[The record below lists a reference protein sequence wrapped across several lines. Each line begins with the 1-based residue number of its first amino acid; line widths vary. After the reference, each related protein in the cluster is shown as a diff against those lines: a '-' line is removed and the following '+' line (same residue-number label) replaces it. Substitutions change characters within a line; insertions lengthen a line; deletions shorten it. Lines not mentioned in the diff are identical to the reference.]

1 DDYSLDS
8 LAAYGTALKEHQAT
22 EASRE
27 GGLSAAH
34 TAAHEYL
41 AGLVAS
47 EQSRIRKAGGDE
59 RVDSAFLAKL
69 EAAMEE
75 HETKFDQARAPI
87 KFPVSAEA
95 MEKIISTKVEVIALT
110 NALDACVNIAGRVCF
125 LGLKDAFTFSA
136 AVEMTYTHEAS
147 DVEEHEADH
156 QAIVELIDAA
166 LASLDAKPAGAVI
179 KSALVAHYVAFD
191 RFEARS
197 PGPSPLLTPLQRST
211 APAPP
216 AVPVHASRPAP
227 SLAARRPSCRCKLLK
242 TGTSLARICWGG
254 ITPPGMS
261 RRGAEAQSRCD
272 AAAARHGG
280 ESTIA
285 GQSRGGVEGFSS
297 SAGGAAAAHGHATRG
312 GVAEGVEEALDEA
325 WPRAGSSHSLGGAAA
340 GGGGNSGSQ
349 DEGSEDEGSED
360 EGSEDEAASTRCW
373 ARAAAQV
380 GVDGAVAA
388 KRDRDR
394 FGGGASDAVHDE
406 GAGLVSVGGGGPP
419 GMSRLGAE
427 AQSRCEA
434 AAATRGGGGTI
445 AGQSRG
451 GVEGHSSSAGG
462 AVATHGH
469 ATRGGV
475 AEGVDEALDEA
486 RPRAGSSRS
495 RGGAAAGGG
504 GESEVSRQSGCGG
517 EGHAGSAAGSLA
529 SLEDATAGTAVAAAG
544 GTAPPD
550 EPRPWTAAST
560 RCWARAAAQ
569 VGVDGGVA
577 AKRDRDRFGGGASD
591 AVHDEGAGL
600 VSVGGGGP
608 PGMSRLG
615 AEAQSRCEAAAATRG
630 GGGTIAGQSRGGV
643 EGHSSSAGGAVA
655 THGHAT
661 RGGVAEGVDEAL
673 GEARPRAGSSRSRG
687 GAAAGGGGE
696 SEVSR
701 QSGCGGE
708 GHAGSAAGSLAS
720 LEDATAG
727 TAVAAAGGTAPPD
740 KPRLWTAAS
749 TRCWARAAA
758 QVGVDGAVAAKR
770 DRDRFGGGASDAVHD
785 ERAGLVSVGGGG
797 PPGMSRLGA
806 EAQSR
811 CEAAAAT
818 RGGGGTI
825 AGQSRGGVEGHSSS
839 AGGAVATNGHATRG
853 GVAEGVDEALGEA
866 RPRTMSSRC
875 RGGAAA
881 GGGGESEVSRQ
892 SGCGGEG
899 HAGSAAGS
907 LASLEDAT
915 AGTAVAAASGTAP
928 PDEPRPWTAASTRC
942 WARAAAQVGVDG
954 AVAAKRD
961 RDRFGGGASDAVHD
975 EGAGLVSVAGGRPPG
990 MSRLGAEAQS
1000 RCEAAAATRGGGGTI
1015 AGQSRGG
1022 VEGHSSSAGGAVA
1035 THGHATRGGVA
1046 EGVDEALDE
1055 ARPRAGSS
1063 RSRGGAAAGGGGESE
1078 VSKQSGCGGEGH
1090 AGSAAGSL
1098 ASLED
1103 ATAGTAV
1110 AAAGGT
1116 APPDEPRPWTAAS
1129 TRCWARAAAQV
1140 GVDGAVAARRDRD
1153 RFGGGA
1159 SDAVHDE
1166 GAGLVSVGGSTPPDM
1181 SRLGAEAQSR
1191 CEAAAATRGGGGT
1204 IAGQSRGGVE
1214 GHSSSAGG
1222 AVATHGHA
1230 TRGGVAEG
1238 VDEAL
1243 DEARPRAGSSRSR
1256 GGAAAG
1262 GGGESEVSRQSG
1274 CGGEGHAGSA
1284 AGSLASLEDATAG
1297 TAVAAAGGTAPP
1309 DEPRPW
1315 TAASTRC
1322 WARAAAQVGVD
1333 GAVAAKRDRDRFGGG
1348 ASDAVHDEGTG
1359 LVSVG
1364 GSTPPD
1370 MSRLGAEAQSRC
1382 EAAAAT
1388 RGGGGTIAGQSR
1400 GGVEGHSSSAG
1411 GAVATHGHATR
1422 GGVAEGVDEALDE
1435 AQPRAGSSRSRGGA
1449 AAGGGGESE

>member
-1 DDYSLDS
+1 
-8 LAAYGTALKEHQAT
+8 
-22 EASRE
+22 
-27 GGLSAAH
+27 
-34 TAAHEYL
+34 
-41 AGLVAS
+41 
-47 EQSRIRKAGGDE
+47 
-59 RVDSAFLAKL
+59 
-69 EAAMEE
+69 
-75 HETKFDQARAPI
+75 
-87 KFPVSAEA
+87 
-95 MEKIISTKVEVIALT
+95 
-110 NALDACVNIAGRVCF
+110 
-125 LGLKDAFTFSA
+125 
-136 AVEMTYTHEAS
+136 
-147 DVEEHEADH
+147 
-156 QAIVELIDAA
+156 
-166 LASLDAKPAGAVI
+166 
-179 KSALVAHYVAFD
+179 
-191 RFEARS
+191 
-197 PGPSPLLTPLQRST
+197 
-211 APAPP
+211 
-216 AVPVHASRPAP
+216 
-227 SLAARRPSCRCKLLK
+227 
-242 TGTSLARICWGG
+242 
-254 ITPPGMS
+254 
-261 RRGAEAQSRCD
+261 
-272 AAAARHGG
+272 
-280 ESTIA
+280 
-285 GQSRGGVEGFSS
+285 
-297 SAGGAAAAHGHATRG
+297 
-312 GVAEGVEEALDEA
+312 
-325 WPRAGSSHSLGGAAA
+325 
-340 GGGGNSGSQ
+340 
-349 DEGSEDEGSED
+349 
-360 EGSEDEAASTRCW
+360 
-373 ARAAAQV
+373 
-380 GVDGAVAA
+380 
-388 KRDRDR
+388 
-394 FGGGASDAVHDE
+394 
-406 GAGLVSVGGGGPP
+406 
-419 GMSRLGAE
+419 MSRLGAE

-486 RPRAGSSRS
+486 R
-495 RGGAAAGGG
+495 
-504 GESEVSRQSGCGG
+504 Q
-517 EGHAGSAAGSLA
+517 
-529 SLEDATAGTAVAAAG
+529 
-544 GTAPPD
+544 
-550 EPRPWTAAST
+550 
-560 RCWARAAAQ
+560 
-569 VGVDGGVA
+569 
-577 AKRDRDRFGGGASD
+577 
-591 AVHDEGAGL
+591 
-600 VSVGGGGP
+600 
-608 PGMSRLG
+608 
-615 AEAQSRCEAAAATRG
+615 
-630 GGGTIAGQSRGGV
+630 
-643 EGHSSSAGGAVA
+643 
-655 THGHAT
+655 
-661 RGGVAEGVDEAL
+661 
-673 GEARPRAGSSRSRG
+673 RAGSSRSRG

-797 PPGMSRLGA
+797 PPGRSRLGA

-818 RGGGGTI
+818 RGDGGTI
-825 AGQSRGGVEGHSSS
+825 AGQFRGGVEGHSSS

-915 AGTAVAAASGTAP
+915 AGTAVAAAGGTAP

-954 AVAAKRD
+954 AVAARRD

-975 EGAGLVSVAGGRPPG
+975 EGAGLVSVGGGGPPG

-1022 VEGHSSSAGGAVA
+1022 VEGHSSSAGGAAA

-1055 ARPRAGSS
+1055 TRPRAGSS

-1078 VSKQSGCGGEGH
+1078 VSRQSGCGGEGH

-1140 GVDGAVAARRDRD
+1140 GVDGAVAAKRDRD

-1166 GAGLVSVGGSTPPDM
+1166 GAGLVSVGGGGPPGM

-1191 CEAAAATRGGGGT
+1191 CEAATARRGDEST
-1204 IAGQSRGGVE
+1204 IAGQFRGGVE

-1348 ASDAVHDEGTG
+1348 ASDAVHDERTG

-1364 GSTPPD
+1364 GGGPPGR
-1370 MSRLGAEAQSRC
+1370 SRLGAEAQSRC

-1411 GAVATHGHATR
+1411 GAVATNGHATRGGVAEGADEALGEARPRTMSSRCRGGATAGGGGESEVSKQSGCGGEGHAGSAAGSLASLEDATAGTAVAAAGGTAPPDKPRLWTAASTRCWARAAAQVGVDGAVAARRDRDRFGGGASDAVHDEGAGLVLVGGGGPPSMSRLGAEAQSRCEAAAATRGGGGTIAGQSRGGVEGHSSSAGGAAATHGHATR

-1435 AQPRAGSSRSRGGA
+1435 TRPRAGSSRSRGGA
-1449 AAGGGGESE
+1449 AAGGGGESEVSRQSGCGGEGHAGSAAGSLASLEDATAGTAGIAIALKKVVSGLTPSALNRLVSGVPSERAEHAECETRSPSQARPAAGKGDSSSLGAYASVPIQFQKKSRSEIA